1 MAKNKPPSASDAA
14 EQADALARA
23 ISEQLPG
30 WKLAQKQS
38 IANDDGSRDIRAYT
52 RGPDLKELREKFF
65 GSDHERDVVDAA
77 DEFKESDR
85 VSVLVEPADGGPVK
99 VADIVKGKVK
109 LVQG

>member
-38 IANDDGSRDIRAYT
+38 IANDDGSRDIRADT
-52 RGPDLKELREKFF
+52 RGPDLKELREKFYDCTAHA
-65 GSDHERDVVDAA
+65 GLNGVSADRIAA
-77 DEFKESDR
+77 
-85 VSVLVEPADGGPVK
+85 LLAT
-99 VADIVKGKVK
+99 
-109 LVQG
+109 